1 MGIPNHYDTLGLL
14 PTADDVVIKAAYK
27 ALAQKHHPD
36 KHKTHKELHT
46 QRMTDIN
53 AAFAVLGTKA
63 KRKAYDERL
72 AKAKPAPAATPARHA
87 PQHAS
92 EAAPAAPKKKANPH
106 AKVIADLS
114 SNAMDEML
122 VVELFEKL
130 FACRVTIQNGWVN
143 TYSFNDAGKKV
154 SVDFL
159 TLKTRIIHRLTSE

>member
-1 MGIPNHYDTLGLL
+1 MAVSNHYDTLGLL

-46 QRMTDIN
+46 QRMADIN
-53 AAFAVLGTKA
+53 AAFAVLGPKA

-72 AKAKPAPAATPARHA
+72 AKAGPAPKAPTRHA
-87 PQHAS
+87 PEPAS
-92 EAAPAAPKKKANPH
+92 EAAPSPPKKKSNPH
-106 AKVIADLS
+106 AKVIEDLS

-130 FACRVTIQNGWVN
+130 FGCRVTIQNGWVN
-143 TYSFNDAGKKV
+143 TYSFTDAGKKV

-159 TLKTRIIHRLTSE
+159 TLKTRIIHRLSSE

>member
-14 PTADDVVIKAAYK
+14 STADDVVIKAAYK

-46 QRMTDIN
+46 QRMAELN
-53 AAFAVLGTKA
+53 AAFAALGTKA

-72 AKAKPAPAATPARHA
+72 AKAAPAPAPARHA
-87 PQHAS
+87 PQPAP
-92 EAAPAAPKKKANPH
+92 EAAPTPPKKKSNPH
-106 AKVIADLS
+106 AKVIEDLS

-143 TYSFNDAGKKV
+143 TYSFTDAGKKV

>member
-1 MGIPNHYDTLGLL
+1 MGLPNHYDTLGLL
-14 PTADDVVIKAAYK
+14 PTADDVVVKAAYK

-36 KHKTHKELHT
+36 KHKTNKELHT
-46 QRMTDIN
+46 QRMADLN

-72 AKAKPAPAATPARHA
+72 AKTKNPAPAPKAPAEPHPSA
-87 PQHAS
+87 
-92 EAAPAAPKKKANPH
+92 EAAPPKKKANPH
-106 AKVIADLS
+106 AKVLEELS
-114 SNAMDEML
+114 SNAMDEVL

-130 FACRVTIQNGWVN
+130 FGCKVTIQNGWVN

-159 TLKTRIIHRLTSE
+159 TLKTRIIHRLSSD

>member
-1 MGIPNHYDTLGLL
+1 MGMPNHYDTLGLL
-14 PTADDVVIKAAYK
+14 PTADDVVVKAAYK

-63 KRKAYDERL
+63 KRKAYDAQL
-72 AKAKPAPAATPARHA
+72 LKAALKRQDVHA
-87 PQHAS
+87 PPA
-92 EAAPAAPKKKANPH
+92 EAPVPKKKVNPH
-106 AKVIADLS
+106 AKVIEELS
-114 SNAMDEML
+114 SNSMDEML

-130 FACRVTIQNGWVN
+130 FGCKVTIQNGWVN
-143 TYSFNDAGKKV
+143 TYSFSDAGKKV

-159 TLKTRIIHRLTSE
+159 TLKTRIIHRLSSD

>member
-1 MGIPNHYDTLGLL
+1 MGLPNHYDTLGLL

-46 QRMTDIN
+46 QRMVEIN
-53 AAFAVLGTKA
+53 EAFAALGTKA

-72 AKAKPAPAATPARHA
+72 AKSAVRASARSAAPTEPVEPAP
-87 PQHAS
+87 
-92 EAAPAAPKKKANPH
+92 PKKKANPH
-106 AKVIADLS
+106 AKVIEDLS

-130 FACRVTIQNGWVN
+130 FACRVGIQNGWVN
-143 TYSFNDAGKKV
+143 TYSFSEGGKKV

-159 TLKTRIIHRLTSE
+159 TLKTRIIHRLSSE